1 MDINWRKL
9 EIVEDREAW
18 RAAMHGVAQL
28 DTISCL
34 NHNNK
39 EKQFWV
45 EQKRRLK
52 LEPQIFLSVFQ
63 HNLIPLK
70 WWNTGASLY
79 WS

>member
-18 RAAMHGVAQL
+18 HAAMHGVAQL

-39 EKQFWV
+39 EKQF
-45 EQKRRLK
+45 
-52 LEPQIFLSVFQ
+52 
-63 HNLIPLK
+63 
-70 WWNTGASLY
+70 
-79 WS
+79 